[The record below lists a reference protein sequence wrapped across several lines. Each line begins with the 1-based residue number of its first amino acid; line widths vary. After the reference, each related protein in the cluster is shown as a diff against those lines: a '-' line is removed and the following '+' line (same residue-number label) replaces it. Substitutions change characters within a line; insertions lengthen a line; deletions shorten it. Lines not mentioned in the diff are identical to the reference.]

1 MGRKPHITEEKF
13 SEFIEA
19 VPENAVADGYW
30 KIKKENINKT
40 SGGVI
45 QSIIGYMPF
54 EDSESYDQLR
64 ERILDL
70 FVTKHG
76 PAVYYA
82 VPCDERKKEVQGQ
95 GLVKL
100 EFKENEVD
108 MPEKDAAASPMEQM
122 KHLKRMQKDQLDMQS
137 LEMQRGWMEKMM
149 GKADKDEEEA
159 VVPEGNSMSDMMM
172 WKMLSEDGN
181 KTSKSDHLL
190 ERMMEKQADSDRR
203 MESLIEKMGSN
214 TQENAFQGMMA
225 LMMKQS
231 EERDRVRQEEERRR
245 HEDSIE
251 ERRRQD
257 DAARLDREKF
267 ERQISEERRRFD
279 AENQLRRE
287 EMKIEEERTRR
298 HGNEQQKFQLQLLD
312 IFKNNRESSL
322 DSTSKIVES
331 LTSAGLTS
339 MNTAQK
345 AAESIMDIASR
356 SQPDKDKDEG
366 IGSVIRDVGQMALPL
381 LQSGAD
387 NQAPADNPLAQLQQ
401 QQQAEQAQA
410 QQVQPTP
417 EQVHA
422 YRVAQQKAYQEAQ
435 QRAVQEKKK
444 ERTVKPTSASAQV
457 IGQIFDN
464 YPVFRPAMFGS
475 LEDGN
480 GPDLFVPMLLQLKN
494 DQLNW
499 FLANTGHATVMDAIK
514 EVSNEKE
521 IELISANEEWFKEV
535 RAFFQDHLD
544 TAIYGPS
551 DEEQDDTQEGP
562 IIAEPVEEEVK
573 EEVKEEETSHEPSV
587 SVE

>member
-1 MGRKPHITEEKF
+1 MGRKAHITEEKF

-70 FVTKHG
+70 FVSKHG

-149 GKADKDEEEA
+149 NKSDKEEEE
-159 VVPEGNSMSDMMM
+159 VTVPEGNSMSDMMM
-172 WKMLSEDGN
+172 WKMLSEDGG
-181 KTSKSDHLL
+181 KASKSDHLL

-203 MESLIEKMGSN
+203 IESLIEKMSSGG
-214 TQENAFQGMMA
+214 QENAMQGMMA
-225 LMMKQS
+225 MMVKQS

-245 HEDSIE
+245 YDESKED
-251 ERRRQD
+251 RRRQEELT
-257 DAARLDREKF
+257 RTEKERF
-267 ERQISEERRRFD
+267 ERTISEERRRYD
-279 AENQLRRE
+279 AENLIRRE
-287 EMKIEEERTRR
+287 EMKIEEEKTRR
-298 HGNEQQKFQLQLLD
+298 HGVEQQKFQLQLLD

-322 DSTSKIVES
+322 DSTTKIVES

-356 SQPDKDKDEG
+356 ANPEKDKDEG

-381 LQSGAD
+381 LQGNND
-387 NQAPADNPLAQLQQ
+387 TQAPQNNPLAQLQE
-401 QQQAEQAQA
+401 QQQAQA
-410 QQVQPTP
+410 QPTP
-417 EQVHA
+417 EQIHA
-422 YRVAQQKAYQEAQ
+422 YRAAQERAYMEAQ
-435 QRAVQEKKK
+435 KEKQAK
-444 ERTVKPTSASAQV
+444 ERKATVKKPSASAQV
-457 IGQIFDN
+457 IGQIFDT

-480 GPDLFVPMLLQLKN
+480 GADLFVPMLLQLKN

-499 FLANTGHATVMDAIK
+499 FLANTSHLTVMDALK
-514 EVSNEKE
+514 EISNEKE
-521 IELISANEEWFKEV
+521 VALVNENEEWFKEV
-535 RAFFQDHLD
+535 KSFFQDHLD
-544 TAIYGPS
+544 TSLYGPS
-551 DEEQDDTQEGP
+551 EDDQEDGP
-562 IIAEPVEEEVK
+562 KESLEDDSQIEVK